1 MISPLLQRLGRDTRG
16 ATALEL
22 GLVLPMILILIVGL
36 INTSLL
42 ASSISGM
49 NFAVQEAARCF
60 AVNKTTCASATAAAN
75 FAEARYV
82 GPGVEPDFVANT
94 TGCGHTVQATATY
107 DLDVVFYHFEL
118 PLSASACYPGKA
130 AAVPA

>member
-1 MISPLLQRLGRDTRG
+1 MTRRFLRRFHDDTAG

-22 GLVLPMILILIVGL
+22 GLVLPMVLILVVGV

-49 NFAVQEAARCF
+49 NFAVQEAARCY
-60 AVNKTTCASATAAAN
+60 AVNKTACATPTAAKAY
-75 FAEARYV
+75 AEGKYV
-82 GPGVEPDFVANT
+82 GPGVEPTFVANT

-107 DLDVVFYHFEL
+107 DLDVVFYRFSL
-118 PLSASACYPGKA
+118 PLSASACYPGKVA
-130 AAVPA
+130 AAA